1 MKSIKKILV
10 TLMCLMLISSSFALA
25 EEKIVKEYEF
35 QTTNP
40 DYSSYTLDNIGT
52 GDLKDIPETVENGFF
67 TIKRVTDIKIKL
79 LSEEV
84 PEEVIFEN
92 LVEKVLPENSDE
104 YKTEDGNVLKL
115 LDTEWDETKR
125 EAVTGTYIIKGFNTQ
140 PEFPATKQFTV
151 TLADGSQVT
160 ATAKLKNVEAH
171 GQSYTKDFTVD
182 AKFIGDSDVAY
193 YDLEGTLIPN
203 NPESPMFEGYED
215 IILNFFGMDPN
226 QHRITSGKWL
236 TDYIE
241 EDGITV
247 RYASFSGKKLAGDWI
262 GYYEEELTENSPSPV
277 VYTATCYYGENID
290 PIYNVHVTVEY
301 GKTELRV
308 ERVVAASCS
317 VAVAAGLIAFILAF
331 LAKKKKK
338 QEEEA

>member
-1 MKSIKKILV
+1 MNTLKKILV
-10 TLMCLMLISSSFALA
+10 TLMCLMLISTSFALA

-40 DYSSYTLDNIGT
+40 DYESYTIDNIGS
-52 GDLKDIPETVENGFF
+52 GDMKDIPETVENGFF

-84 PEEVIFEN
+84 PEEVIYEN
-92 LVEKVLPENSDE
+92 LVEKALPEDADE
-104 YKTEDGNVLKL
+104 YKTEDGTTLKL
-115 LDTEWDETKR
+115 LDTEWEEAER
-125 EAVTGTYIIKGFNTQ
+125 EAVTGTYTMKGYNRQ
-140 PEFPATKQFTV
+140 PEFPATRQFTA

-160 ATAKLKNVEAH
+160 ATAKLQKVEAS

-193 YDLEGTLIPN
+193 YDLDGTLIPN
-203 NPESPMFEGYED
+203 NPASPMFEGYERV
-215 IILNFFGMDPN
+215 ILTYFGMDPN
-226 QHRITSGKWL
+226 EHKITSGKWL

-241 EDGITV
+241 EDGVTV
-247 RYASFSGKKLAGDWI
+247 RYASFSGKKLAGDWT
-262 GYYEEELTENSPSPV
+262 GYYKEELTESSPSPV
-277 VYTATCYYGENID
+277 IYTATCYYGENID
-290 PIYNVHVTVEY
+290 PLYNVLVTVEY
-301 GKTELRV
+301 GKTEIII
-308 ERVVAASCS
+308 ERVAAASCGL
-317 VAVAAGLIAFILAF
+317 VVTAGLIAFILAF